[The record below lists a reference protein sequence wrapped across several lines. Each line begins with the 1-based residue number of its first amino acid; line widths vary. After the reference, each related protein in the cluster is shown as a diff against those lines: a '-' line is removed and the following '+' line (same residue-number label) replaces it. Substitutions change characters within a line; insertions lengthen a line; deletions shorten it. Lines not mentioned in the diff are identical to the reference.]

1 MPHQSLVKITTIF
14 YIRGK
19 TRVYFIYRQKI
30 GIGPNTLA
38 KLSKNEYVSM
48 DVLVRI
54 CIELNCS
61 FDDVVEI
68 VRDDRKL
75 QNK

>member
-1 MPHQSLVKITTIF
+1 MIMSVSYKKLF
-14 YIRGK
+14 K
-19 TRVYFIYRQKI
+19 TLIDNDMKKTKFAKKI

>member
-1 MPHQSLVKITTIF
+1 MDNKVFAMNLFSQEEIE
-14 YIRGK
+14 
-19 TRVYFIYRQKI
+19 VYPADRY
-30 GIGPNTLA
+30 TLA

-54 CIELNCS
+54 CIELDCS

-68 VRDDRKL
+68 VRDDVKVT
-75 QNK
+75 K